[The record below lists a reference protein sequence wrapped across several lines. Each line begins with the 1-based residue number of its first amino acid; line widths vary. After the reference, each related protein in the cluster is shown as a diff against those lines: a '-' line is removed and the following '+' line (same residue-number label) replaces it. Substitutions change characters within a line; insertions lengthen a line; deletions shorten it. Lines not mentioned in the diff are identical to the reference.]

1 MFLASGDQ
9 DPIVRMQNTDHLARK
24 LKAAGDWVTVKYYQ
38 NIGHMEAVFAIGAMW
53 RWRAPVLAD
62 MVAFFTQFGAF
73 PSGVPKPPYTPAAP
87 EGQTSIEATIN
98 KLDSILTPIDDE
110 KRRQE

>member
-1 MFLASGDQ
+1 MLLASGDQ
-9 DPIVRMQNTDHLARK
+9 DPIVRMQNTDHLAKK

-62 MVAFFTQFGAF
+62 MISFFTQFGAV
-73 PSGVPKPPYTPAAP
+73 PSGVPRPVYTPAPP
-87 EGQTSIEATIN
+87 EGLNDIESTIT
-98 KLDSILTPIDDE
+98 KLDTIQSPIDDE
-110 KRRQE
+110 KRRNE